1 MAVAF
6 SVFSYYFESC
16 CQLLSVTFL
25 MKRKHD
31 SRSFCFGPWQTIP
44 SCISLEQ
51 GSGHLTSCLSFIK
64 TCAFCTKKSLNACF
78 PCIKTST
85 DLSMFFCK
93 IVRYETGL
101 YSLSCLCVIAWAQIG
116 VIYACLW
123 NNQSCLSRALE
134 PPGSESFCN
143 EFWFAKS
150 LSNLLPQFC
159 TNIKTNSLPFCAT
172 SC

>member
-1 MAVAF
+1 MTASFFFFGLWQTV
-6 SVFSYYFESC
+6 
-16 CQLLSVTFL
+16 LSRIL
-25 MKRKHD
+25 SEQD
-31 SRSFCFGPWQTIP
+31 SR
-44 SCISLEQ
+44 
-51 GSGHLTSCLSFIK
+51 HLTSCLSHSK
-64 TCAFCTKKSLNACF
+64 AWAFCNKCLLMPLHLSKNNPLIL
-78 PCIKTST
+78 PC
-85 DLSMFFCK
+85 LSAKQF
-93 IVRYETGL
+93 RYESGL
-101 YSLSCLCVIAWAQIG
+101 FSLSCLCVIARAQIG

-150 LSNLLPQFC
+150 LSNLFPQFC